1 MIHFVIIAPQRW
13 DFEVGS
19 NARNIALEI
28 AKRFKVIY
36 INPPND
42 IKTLISKRQKTGN
55 STGHIRVT
63 DSLLV
68 YTPSFTALSI
78 NWIKNDSIYD
88 VLNWVN
94 NYRMSRAIRKAIKEL
109 GWSDIVLLN
118 DNYIFNGFYLK
129 EILRPKAYIYY
140 LRDFLTI
147 QPYFKKHGARLEPL
161 LMRKADAVAA
171 NSTYLANYARSQNAQ
186 SFYVGQGCEI
196 EMFDPTKIKALPG
209 DLENVPKPIVG
220 YVGFLTAMRLDIDLL
235 LALAKGGKWSLVLVG
250 PEDEAFMSSAL
261 HEMGNVFFLGRKA
274 PDELPSYIAGFDVC
288 INPQLVNPLTIG
300 NYPRKI
306 DEYLAMGKPTVA
318 TATQAMD
325 IFERYTYLANG
336 HDQFVQQVRVAM
348 NDTDTGAAKTRIEFA
363 RSHTWENSVEEIYQV
378 IEKLQS
384 DSLSS

>member
-1 MIHFVIIAPQRW
+1 MIHFVIIAPQQW

-36 INPPND
+36 INPPTD
-42 IKTLISKRQKTGN
+42 IKTLISKRQRTSSNTGY
-55 STGHIRVT
+55 TRVN
-63 DSLLV
+63 DSLFV

-78 NWIKNDSIYD
+78 NWIKNQSIYD
-88 VLNWVN
+88 LLNWFN
-94 NYRMSRAIRKAIKEL
+94 NYRMSRAIRKATKEL
-109 GWSDIVLLN
+109 GWSEIVVLN

-129 EILRPKAYIYY
+129 EMLRPKAYIYY

-147 QPYFKKHGARLEPL
+147 QPYFKKHGARLEPQL
-161 LMRKADAVAA
+161 IRKVDAVAA
-171 NSTYLANYARSQNAQ
+171 NSTYLANYARSQNAK

-196 EMFDPTKIKALPG
+196 EMFDPTNIKILPN
-209 DLENVPKPIVG
+209 DLKELPKPVIG
-220 YVGFLTAMRLDIDLL
+220 YVGFLTAMRLDIGLL

-250 PEDEAFMSSAL
+250 PEDEEFKSSAL
-261 HEMGNVFFLGRKA
+261 HQMENVFFLGRKA

-288 INPQLVNPLTIG
+288 INPQLINPLTIG

-325 IFERYTYLANG
+325 IFERYTYLANS
-336 HDQFVQQVRVAM
+336 HEQFVQQVRVAL
-348 NDTDTGAAKTRIEFA
+348 NDTDVVAAKTRIEFA
-363 RSHTWENSVEEIYQV
+363 RSHTWENSVKEIYQV
-378 IEKLQS
+378 IEKVT
-384 DSLSS
+384 